1 MGGMGAMVEMDVGSL
16 RLYLQNIEEYV
27 MDEDKIVTYKWL
39 SKNLDIHVNTAKQ
52 LLYTFATEQKD
63 DVHLTYL
70 VGGVLCDGTGC
81 KIQIV
86 RQEDLEKAK
95 AEFKALTS
103 EHVYSVQK
111 ARTLPDLGALY
122 AVDVHMR
129 DENEDDKR
137 VTSSFLV
144 KKPPQI
150 CQLFLKT
157 DCRTLRCYSAK
168 FSEVPLWCF
177 CIS

>member
-1 MGGMGAMVEMDVGSL
+1 M
-16 RLYLQNIEEYV
+16 R
-27 MDEDKIVTYKWL
+27 
-39 SKNLDIHVNTAKQ
+39 
-52 LLYTFATEQKD
+52 
-63 DVHLTYL
+63 
-70 VGGVLCDGTGC
+70 DGTGC

-137 VTSSFLV
+137 LV
-144 KKPPQI
+144 YQGESGTGEPKCI
-150 CQLFLKT
+150 LLAEAVSM
-157 DCRTLRCYSAK
+157 LRK
-168 FSEVPLWCF
+168 RLLL
-177 CIS
+177 